1 LTTLSLADSSFE
13 PFVRSRMMFTYFALG
28 FAGSVAFTG
37 SGALTA
43 SGAFTGSVLLIT
55 LVSSFFSV
63 L

>member
-1 LTTLSLADSSFE
+1 
-13 PFVRSRMMFTYFALG
+13 MFTYFALG